1 MRKTRRGWHK
11 SNQRSLMQP
20 IILDK
25 FSMLCQ
31 TEYKVRTIII
41 RNHITGFD
49 KFKKIIKKSQA
60 KFV

>member
-1 MRKTRRGWHK
+1 
-11 SNQRSLMQP
+11 MQP

-25 FSMLCQ
+25 FSMLCPA
-31 TEYKVRTIII
+31 EYKVRTIII

-49 KFKKIIKKSQA
+49 KIKRIIKKLQV